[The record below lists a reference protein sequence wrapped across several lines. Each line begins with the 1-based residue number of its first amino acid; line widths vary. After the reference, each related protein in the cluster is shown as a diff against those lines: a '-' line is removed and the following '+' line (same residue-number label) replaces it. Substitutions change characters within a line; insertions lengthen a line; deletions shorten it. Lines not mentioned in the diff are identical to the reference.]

1 MTILCGTDLSPASMG
16 ALDVALVI
24 AKKRGGTEVVVVY
37 VADPDGAGQHSARED
52 ALLAAREKLDALL
65 AAHTFAG
72 GPTLRGEVVV
82 GPPDETLIAMA
93 ETEHAELIVLRASS
107 TDNTFLR
114 LGTTTSKVVA
124 RATVPV
130 LIVRDPEPW
139 LAFGRGE
146 RPLRT
151 LIGVDDSA
159 ACALGIQWTQAL
171 RATGPVDVVLG
182 AVYYPDDA
190 AARYGLAP
198 GAMVDRDPE
207 VEKLLERDLLRRFNS
222 VHGAADA
229 GVTPRTL
236 RGLGRI
242 GDHMIELAKAES
254 IDLIVVG
261 TNQKTGFGRL
271 GSVSSVIANDAP
283 QSVVCVPPQAHV
295 GTHSIPVF
303 QTALVATDLSDFA
316 NRAVPYAFA
325 LVPTG
330 TVHILHVAKKDD
342 ELDEAAIRQSL
353 AALSPTLPT
362 AGAARSVVTHIVRGD
377 DAAACIAQTAARLGV
392 DVICIASHGRS
403 GLTRALVGSVA
414 DRLLRETR
422 LPVLVLRPS

>member
-1 MTILCGTDLSPASMG
+1 MTILCGTDLGPASLG

-24 AKKRGGTEVVVVY
+24 AKKRGSKEVVVVY
-37 VADPDGAGQHSARED
+37 VADPDGAGAH
-52 ALLAAREKLDALL
+52 AAREEALGAARDKLDALL
-65 AAHTFAG
+65 ADHADAG
-72 GPTLRGEVVV
+72 GPTLRGEIVV
-82 GPPDETLIAMA
+82 GPPDETLITLA

-107 TDNTFLR
+107 TDNSFLR

-130 LIVRDPEPW
+130 LVVRDPAPW

-159 ACALGIQWTQAL
+159 ACELGIQWTQSL
-171 RATGPVDVVLG
+171 RAAGPVDVVLG

-190 AARYGLAP
+190 AARYGLVQ
-198 GAMVDRDPE
+198 GAMVDRDLD

-222 VHGAADA
+222 VHGTADA
-229 GVTPRTL
+229 GVTPRTI

-242 GDHMIELAKAES
+242 GDHMIELAKQES

-261 TNQKTGFGRL
+261 TNQKTGLGRL
-271 GSVSSVIANDAP
+271 GSVSSVIVNDAP

-295 GTHSIPVF
+295 GTHSVPVLRS
-303 QTALVATDLSDFA
+303 ALVATDLSEFA

-325 LVPTG
+325 VVPTG
-330 TVHILHVAKKDD
+330 TVHIIHVAKKDD
-342 ELDEAAIRQSL
+342 ELDEASIRLSL
-353 AALSPTLPT
+353 ASLSPTMAT

-377 DAAACIAQTAARLGV
+377 DAAECIAQTAARLGV

-403 GLTRALVGSVA
+403 GITRALVGSVA